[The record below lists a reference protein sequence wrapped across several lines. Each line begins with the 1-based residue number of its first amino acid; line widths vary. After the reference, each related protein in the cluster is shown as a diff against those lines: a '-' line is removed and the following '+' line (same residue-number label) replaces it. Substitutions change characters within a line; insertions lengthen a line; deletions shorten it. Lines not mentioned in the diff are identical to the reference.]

1 MFRKTMAL
9 ATIFLSFFATGLFG
23 EEFFLPE
30 SSPEQEKYLLATAI
44 SPEKDFPRQAAPQ
57 EMDFLQPIVSP
68 AEIDLG
74 VLRPGEEAKGIFS
87 TKSGESATPDWF
99 ARAPAGWQ
107 PVDDKNMTGLTGET
121 PQPFLITLRYVKE
134 VERFKN
140 SFASL
145 VLSLESGGRKV
156 AFRREAPVGE
166 LREMIKFNYVGGT
179 QTVSFV
185 LLLEKMPIEPILGL
199 DERRIDLGVANAGE
213 IISRRIKLTNKGREP
228 LEWKIRLAG
237 AVKEA
242 ITERYFSFRR
252 DDQAATPSS
261 LTGQIKTGL
270 ELLGGCA
277 CDNQGYP
284 SCEGEDS
291 LLRFK
296 FTGTGLKLYFRKSLQ
311 GGLFSVFLG
320 EQFIELFDSYSTMTE
335 SAEVFLVEGQPYGD
349 HVLTIYGGKAKT
361 TFEGADIL
369 GETISQGPRG
379 WISVFPDSGTTTRE
393 TDYINVS
400 LNTHGLPAG
409 FYGERILFTSNG
421 GNADLRLS
429 LEVTKGS
436 KSSLLNIYRY
446 FTGFDSLFTA
456 NPQAETARVRAR
468 GYQYSGVV
476 FRLFAPGTPGTTEFF
491 RWFNPARGDHYY
503 THERDCSKALPG
515 YLFEGS
521 IGNIGTS
528 KLKGTRALYR
538 WYNTKTGCHFYTTG
552 QAGEGMAQKGY
563 YFDGIAGYVQ

>member
-1 MFRKTMAL
+1 MFRKTMAFV
-9 ATIFLSFFATGLFG
+9 TILLSFFATGLFG
-23 EEFFLPE
+23 EEFFPPE
-30 SSPEQEKYLLATAI
+30 SSPKQREYVLEVDV
-44 SPEKDFPRQAAPQ
+44 SPETDFPRPAAPKK
-57 EMDFLQPIVSP
+57 MDFSQPLVFP
-68 AEIDLG
+68 EEIDLG
-74 VLRPGEEAKGIFS
+74 VIRPGEEVKGIFF
-87 TKSGESATPDWF
+87 TKSGESATPVWF
-99 ARAPAGWQ
+99 ARAPAGWESVENQ
-107 PVDDKNMTGLTGET
+107 NITGLTGET
-121 PQPFLITLRYVKE
+121 PEPFLITLRYVKE

-179 QTVSFV
+179 QTASFV
-185 LLLEKMPIEPILGL
+185 ILLEKMPIEPILGI
-199 DERRIDLGVANAGE
+199 DERRIDLGVASAGE
-213 IISRRIKLTNKGREP
+213 TISRRIMLTNKGKEP
-228 LEWKIRLAG
+228 LEWKIRIAG
-237 AVKEA
+237 AAKET
-242 ITERYFSFRR
+242 IKERYFSFRR
-252 DDQAATPSS
+252 DDQPATSAA
-261 LTGQIKTGL
+261 LAGFIKTGL

-296 FTGTGLKLYFRKSLQ
+296 FTGTGLKLYFRKSLE
-311 GGLFSVFLG
+311 GGLFKVFLG
-320 EQFIELFDSYSTMTE
+320 EEFIELFDSYSTMTE
-335 SAEVFLVEGQPYGD
+335 SAEVFLVEGKPYGD
-349 HVLTIYGGKAKT
+349 HVLTIYGGQGRT
-361 TFEGADIL
+361 TFEGAGIL
-369 GETISQGPRG
+369 GEKISQGPRG

-400 LNTHGLPAG
+400 VNTRGLPAG
-409 FYGERILFTSNG
+409 FYCERILFTSNG
-421 GNADLRLS
+421 GSADSRLS

-436 KSSLLNIYRY
+436 KSSPLNIHRY
-446 FTGFDSLFTA
+446 FTGFDSLFTV
-456 NPQAETARVRAR
+456 NPQTETARVKAK
-468 GYQYSGVV
+468 GYQYSGVA

-491 RWFNPARGDHYY
+491 RWFNPVRGDHYY

-538 WYNTKTGCHFYTTG
+538 WYNSKTGCHFYTTEPNS
-552 QAGEGMAQKGY
+552 EGMAQKGY